1 MSASMRPTRWPSR
14 ESAMARLTA
23 TVVLPTPPLPE
34 PTATILE
41 TPGRG
46 TGAGILGAWAMV
58 LLLPKNSAALDRVR
72 LAQEGSIRWPEEAFP
87 QTDLNSI
94 LAAGADR
101 ASLPGATPARR
112 VRQPRGPGWR
122 GSGAPLPIGTRGRAA
137 EYRCP

>member
-41 TPGRG
+41 TLGKG

-58 LLLPKNSAALDRVR
+58 LLLLKNSAGLDRVR
-72 LAQEGSIRWPEEAFP
+72 LAQEGSIKRPKEAFP

-112 VRQPRGPGWR
+112 ARQPRAPGWR
-122 GSGAPLPIGTRGRAA
+122 ESAAPLPSGTPGRAA
-137 EYRCP
+137 ECRRP